1 MQYQVFVQTDSP
13 TKYRASI
20 LGIPDCTAEGN
31 TKEEAIANART
42 VLEHQLTQGELVT
55 IDLETVVTQDDPW
68 LKHMGL
74 FADDPTFDDFTAEMA
89 AYRQEIDTEA
99 IAPS

>member
-42 VLEHQLTQGELVT
+42 VLEHQL
-55 IDLETVVTQDDPW
+55 I
-68 LKHMGL
+68 
-74 FADDPTFDDFTAEMA
+74 
-89 AYRQEIDTEA
+89 
-99 IAPS
+99 